1 MIQNHSS
8 TRCRCRHGLSWVGI
22 RKMGMGCYIH
32 PFILP
37 WDWHSVL
44 WLHYATSRDILG
56 ARHKSWVCVFPHQI
70 PHTSPPSATWF
81 LDSTFSII
89 HQYPPST
96 LPHRVCPLLFPAQKE
111 SCALQMKNYRKSPQ
125 SFVGFYLWE
134 NKGKAKSF
142 WCVFYFRIIFPS
154 VWLPLLLPAMLPPAV
169 FIHSPTS
176 GATADDDDDNI
187 IKIHVIS
194 LLR

>member
-1 MIQNHSS
+1 MCIPPPDPSHV
-8 TRCRCRHGLSWVGI
+8 TAI
-22 RKMGMGCYIH
+22 R
-32 PFILP
+32 
-37 WDWHSVL
+37 DV
-44 WLHYATSRDILG
+44 ILG
-56 ARHKSWVCVFPHQI
+56 FDLFYNPPVPAVDLTAPGLPPPFHK
-70 PHTSPPSATWF
+70 
-81 LDSTFSII
+81 
-89 HQYPPST
+89 
-96 LPHRVCPLLFPAQKE
+96 AQKE